1 MDKGYPEVHAS
12 PNRARIIDPGVWLAA
27 RRSRSTLGRSWHE
40 TGPRRDPRREWRA
53 ELHRFAEVDAESFAG
68 SPRTTWAGSCGRPY
82 APLRLAHMDGEI
94 VGGYMLLPGGQFF
107 GGKSVPAQAVTA
119 VAVHPAWRRRG
130 VAGALMTDGVRLA
143 REMGAALAPLHA
155 ATVRLYRRWGWE
167 VCALTPVRLFETS
180 ALTGFLFRRRD
191 RPEQARPYRRR
202 GDAPRPPRALGRAAR
217 SPRLVPLSGRCRP
230 TPRRPATR
238 WLVDEDRLTGYVR
251 YSSSRDG
258 EWVRIRVQEFIFTTE
273 DALRGLLGFLGGQES
288 MSREVAFGHSAMID
302 ASPLVWLLPEP
313 HRTLETQ
320 AFLCWMQRIVDI
332 GAAMSARGWPARAA
346 GRAELEVTDPVTGV
360 ERFVL
365 EVESGTAQS
374 HPGGSGTIRCGIGAL
389 SAWYSSA
396 LRAQDAMRL
405 GLLEGEASAVGDMD
419 GLIAGG
425 LPWMPDFF

>member
-1 MDKGYPEVHAS
+1 ME
-12 PNRARIIDPGVWLAA
+12 
-27 RRSRSTLGRSWHE
+27 
-40 TGPRRDPRREWRA
+40 RDRPPVEIRDANGEQ
-53 ELHRFAEVDAESFAG
+53 ELQRFAEVDAELFAG
-68 SPRTTWAGSCGRPY
+68 VAATNLGWLRAAAPH

-107 GGKSVPAQAVTA
+107 GGKSVPAHGVTA

-130 VAGALMTDGVRLA
+130 VAGALMRDGIRLA
-143 REMGAALAPLHA
+143 RENGAALAPLHA

-167 VCALTPVRLFETS
+167 VCALTTRQIVETS
-180 ALTGFLFRRRD
+180 ALTG
-191 RPEQARPYRRR
+191 
-202 GDAPRPPRALGRAAR
+202 
-217 SPRLVPLSGRCRP
+217 LSGAGTVRSRP
-230 TPRRPATR
+230 DRTTVEAMRRAHLAQWDGPLDRADWFLSVEWDPGDPETPRYEYG
-238 WLVDEDRLTGYVR
+238 WYEGDRLTGYVR

-365 EVESGTAQS
+365 EVESGTARVT
-374 HPGGSGTIRCGIGAL
+374 PGGSGTIRCGIGAL